1 MTAQTP
7 QARRAS
13 EGTLL
18 SQVRSPADL
27 QRLSDAQLADLAQE
41 MRDELVRVLS
51 IRPAHFAS
59 NLGVVELCLA
69 LHLTFDFS
77 RDRLIWDTGHQIYPH
92 KLVTGRFPQFD
103 TIRTR
108 GGLMGYPN
116 PQESP
121 FDLFMTGHAGCSVS
135 CALGL
140 KTGDDLLGRS
150 DARAVAV
157 IGDGALPS
165 GIVFEALNNAGGLR
179 KNLLVI
185 LNDNEMSICPRVGAL
200 AHCLDQAR
208 LTTFYQGS
216 KRQIR
221 ELLSKIPLVG
231 GMATQALEQI
241 RDGLKAFFTGGMLF
255 EELGF
260 RYFGPID
267 GHDLRSLRRWLGD
280 IKDQKG
286 PVLLHVL
293 TTKGH
298 GVPQASADP
307 VTYHTPPIFEKV
319 GPERT
324 ILSLKRGG
332 SRAYTDAVS
341 AAIYQAMQDDPRVAV
356 ITAAMCQGNKLEKVR
371 ADIPSRFFDTG
382 ICESHAVA
390 FAAGLAKS
398 GVRPIVDIYSTF
410 LQRAF
415 DQLFQEVAL
424 QNLPVTFC
432 LDRAGLTGPDGPT
445 HHGAFDVS
453 YLRLFPNFVVMAPG
467 DELDVAP
474 MLRFALGHNGPA
486 ALRYPKANLDR
497 VERTPAPLELG
508 RAEVHSWGPD
518 GVLIA
523 YGTLFGTCVKAAEV
537 LRKEGIHVGV
547 INARFVKPL
556 DRATLLR
563 AVEELP
569 LVVTVEEGTLE
580 GGFGSAL
587 LEAANVAGLD
597 TRHVVRLGLPDRFV
611 EHGERG
617 ELLADLGLDSAG
629 ICATVRLARRASEES
644 LARRASEGIVSPS
657 G

>member
-1 MTAQTP
+1 MNALLP
-7 QARRAS
+7 QIA
-13 EGTLL
+13 
-18 SQVRSPADL
+18 SPADL
-27 QRLSDAQLADLAQE
+27 HKLSESQLHDLAQE

-59 NLGVVELCLA
+59 NLGVIELCLA

-92 KLVTGRFPQFD
+92 KLITGRFKQFD

-116 PQESP
+116 PHESP
-121 FDLFMTGHAGCSVS
+121 YDLFMTGHAGCSVS
-135 CALGL
+135 SALGL
-140 KTGDDLLGRS
+140 KVGDELLGQDDRHS
-150 DARAVAV
+150 VAV

-179 KNLLVI
+179 KNLLVV

-208 LTTFYQGS
+208 LTNFYQGS
-216 KRQIR
+216 KRHIR
-221 ELLSKIPLVG
+221 DLLHRIPLLG
-231 GMATQALEQI
+231 GVATQALEQVK
-241 RDGLKAFFTGGMLF
+241 DGLKAFLTGGMLF

-267 GHDLRSLRRWLGD
+267 GHDLPTLRRWLRD
-280 IKDQKG
+280 VKDQKG

-298 GVPQASADP
+298 GVAQASADP
-307 VTYHTPPIFEKV
+307 VTYHTPPVFEKV

-332 SRAYTDAVS
+332 ARGYTDAVS
-341 AAIYQAMQDDPRVAV
+341 GTIYKAMQDDPQVAV

-371 ADIPSRFFDTG
+371 TDFPTRFFDTG

-390 FAAGLAKS
+390 FAAGLAKA
-398 GVRPIVDIYSTF
+398 GMRPIVNIYSTF
-410 LQRAF
+410 LQRSF
-415 DQLFQEVAL
+415 DQIFQEVAL
-424 QNLPVTFC
+424 QNLPVAFT

-445 HHGAFDVS
+445 HHGVFDTP
-453 YLRLFPNFVVMAPG
+453 YMRIFPNFVVMAPG

-474 MLRFALGHNGPA
+474 MLRFALSHSGPA
-486 ALRYPKANLDR
+486 SLRYPKANLERVDR
-497 VERTPAPLELG
+497 PIAPLELG
-508 RAEVHSWGPD
+508 QAEVYDWGED

-523 YGTLFGTCVKAAEV
+523 YGSLFPTCVKAAAA
-537 LRKEGIHVGV
+537 LREEGLNVGV

-556 DRATLLR
+556 DRATMLR
-563 AVEELP
+563 AIEELP
-569 LVVTVEEGTLE
+569 FVVTVEEGTLE

-587 LEAANVAGLD
+587 LEAANDAGLNAN
-597 TRHVVRLGLPDRFV
+597 HVVRLGLPDRFI

-617 ELLADLGLDSAG
+617 ELLADLGLDVNG
-629 ICATVRLARRASEES
+629 ICATVRKSLRREAEKDC
-644 LARRASEGIVSPS
+644 AV
-657 G
+657 